1 MGNATQTS
9 LQNSNIFAF
18 NNISTTPS
26 NVAPA
31 NPNRRKLSFSNP
43 GLIAAPIDVVVF
55 PATAYAGLPQPG
67 GNSVTLIPT
76 TLLLGGGFRV
86 FASGGII
93 TIEGQAA
100 KQAWQALALSGSGN
114 PLTVMEET

>member
-1 MGNATQTS
+1 MISVTS
-9 LQNSNIFAF
+9 LQNSTVFAF
-18 NNISTTPS
+18 NNLATTAQL
-26 NVAPA
+26 VATA
-31 NPNRRKLSFSNP
+31 NPNRTKISFSNP
-43 GLIAAPIDVVVF
+43 GLLAAPADVVVF

-67 GNSVTLIPT
+67 GSSVVLNPT

-114 PLTVMEET
+114 PLTVMEQT